1 MKRSI
6 IISIMGLGV
15 AVTLVHGQGSIAFN
29 TYLANDETGIQVTYG
44 VGWMGPPIGTPIGN
58 TFTGELLY
66 SATPI
71 DEPASSIF
79 SAFSPL
85 TPGWIVGPV
94 GTFAEVYPTGATVPN
109 GYIVAPNLDIYANLG
124 QTLYFEVAAFNGT
137 SWGAGSSSWEG
148 HSASFQAT
156 LVTGLTLPSPD
167 QLDNLQ
173 PFQVF
178 GPVPEPATLALGSLS
193 LAALFLFRCKR
204 S

>member
-1 MKRSI
+1 MV
-6 IISIMGLGV
+6 SIMGLGV
-15 AVTLVHGQGSIAFN
+15 AATLVHGQGSIAFD
-29 TYLANDETGIQVTYG
+29 TYTANDGAGIQVTYG

-71 DEPASSIF
+71 DEPASSIV

-85 TPGWIVGPV
+85 NPGWTVGAV
-94 GTFAEVYPTGATVPN
+94 GTFATAGPPN
-109 GYIVAPNLDIYANLG
+109 GYIVAPNLNIHANIG
-124 QTLYFEVAAFNGT
+124 QTLYFEVAAFNGA
-137 SWGAGSSSWEG
+137 SWGISPWEG

-156 LVTGLTLPSPD
+156 LVTGVTQPSAD

-178 GPVPEPATLALGSLS
+178 GPVPEPTTLAVGSLS
-193 LAALFLFRCKR
+193 LAALLLFHRKR